1 LVAPSPWEIEMARGQ
16 SGLMRSRTRGPYDCK
31 ETCEAAMDS
40 RYTQEST
47 SSEYVR
53 SKDQLAEDS
62 IRKPRLGEGLA
73 FREKI

>member
-1 LVAPSPWEIEMARGQ
+1 MARGQ
-16 SGLMRSRTRGPYDCK
+16 SGLMRLRGRGLIDC
-31 ETCEAAMDS
+31 EEACEAAQDS

-53 SKDQLAEDS
+53 SKAQLAEDS
-62 IRKPRLGEGLA
+62 IRKPRLDEGIA